1 MVSSLG
7 GGAVPLA
14 DVVRTEGLTK
24 YYLNFWGNKTVILN
38 DLNISISDG
47 ETFGFVGPN
56 GAGKTTTIKLLLGLY
71 RPSKGRAWIYDRPA
85 GDVGVKNL
93 IGYLPEGPYYYDF
106 LTPEELLSFY
116 GKLSGLDPAKI
127 KRRSDELLE
136 IVGLSGARKL
146 QLRKFSKGM
155 LQRVG
160 LAQAL
165 VSDPKLLI
173 LDEPT
178 SGLDPLG
185 RIEIRDLVLRLK
197 KEGKSILYCSHLLNE
212 VEMVCDRV
220 AVIHKG
226 NLLRMGTMEELL
238 SIEGE
243 LEMVV
248 RGFNEELLSR
258 IKEAAVDISVL
269 DSQEAL
275 VTVGSRIHADKVID
289 IVRSNDNAVLVSMT
303 DRRRSL
309 EDLFVSIVKGGKE
322 S

>member
-1 MVSSLG
+1 M
-7 GGAVPLA
+7 A

-24 YYLNFWGNKTVILN
+24 YYLNFWGNKAVTLN
-38 DLNISISDG
+38 DLSISISDG

-71 RPSKGRAWIYDRPA
+71 KPSKGKAWIYDKPV
-85 GDVGVKNL
+85 GDVAVKNL

-116 GKLSGLDPAKI
+116 GKLSGLNSAAI

-136 IVGLSGARKL
+136 IVGLSGDRKL

-165 VSDPKLLI
+165 ISDPKLLI

-185 RIEIRDLVLRLK
+185 RIEIRDLILRLK

-258 IKEAAVDISVL
+258 IKEASVNISVL

-275 VTVGSRIHADKVID
+275 VTVDSRVNADKVID
-289 IVRSNDNAVLVSMT
+289 IVRGSGVVLVSMA

-309 EDLFVSIVKGGKE
+309 EDLFVSIVKGGKA